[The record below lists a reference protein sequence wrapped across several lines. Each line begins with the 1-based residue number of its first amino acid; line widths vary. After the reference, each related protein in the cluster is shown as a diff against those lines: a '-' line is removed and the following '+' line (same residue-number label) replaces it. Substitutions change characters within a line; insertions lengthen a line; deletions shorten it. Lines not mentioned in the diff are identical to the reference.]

1 MSNLRKCLIGTLALV
16 LLMITGTLVRAEGN
30 TGEEI
35 RNNLIMRKIGH
46 QLLRTIGDSTS
57 RIFPVQKISDTRYSL
72 TFQKPFA
79 FVPDSLARIV
89 NQANIDDQIPVPYS
103 IVVTESSNHSAIVYG
118 FTSDDLKKGSI
129 PCIGRALPKA
139 NYAIT
144 LLVTPAETGYKI
156 SQSSFSIFWILL
168 ALAIAFTGF
177 YHLFRLYKKRP
188 GNDFPVA
195 VDNSF
200 AAGVA
205 LGSYTFYPGKR
216 MLTINH
222 EYIALTTK
230 ELTLL
235 NIFSKRI
242 NEVIDRNALLKE
254 GWEDE
259 GVITGRSLDVYVS
272 KLRKKLQKDP
282 FIKITNFHGR
292 GYALEVEPFH
302 Q

>member
-1 MSNLRKCLIGTLALV
+1 MSLIGTLALV
-16 LLMITGTLVRAEGN
+16 LLIITGTPVRAGGN

-35 RNNLIMRKIGH
+35 RNNLVMRKIGH

-57 RIFPVQKISDTRYSL
+57 RIFPVQKISDTGYRL
-72 TFQKPFA
+72 AFQKPFA
-79 FVPDSLARIV
+79 FIPDSLVRIV
-89 NQANIDDQIPVPYS
+89 NQIMNDDPIPMHYT
-103 IVVTESSNHSAIVYG
+103 IIVTEGSNYSAIVYG
-118 FTSDDLKKGSI
+118 FTSNELKKGPI

-144 LLVTPAETGYKI
+144 LLVSPAETGYSI
-156 SQSSFSIFWILL
+156 SKSSFSIFCILL
-168 ALAIAFTGF
+168 ALAIAFAGF
-177 YHLFRLYKKRP
+177 YHLLRRYKKRP
-188 GNDFPVA
+188 GNDFPVEA
-195 VDNSF
+195 DNSF

-216 MLTINH
+216 MLSINQ